1 MDKTGDV
8 GGVWLW
14 RGRRLRACHRSI
26 LNVVG
31 HAVGG
36 ACGGRGLLWP
46 GMAVAGAH
54 LEFIGGVEGYLADF
68 GEALAVAH
76 SVAQR
81 QLREL

>member
-14 RGRRLRACHRSI
+14 RRRRLRACHRSI

-36 ACGGRGLLWP
+36 ACCGLGRPRRVHTWNLL
-46 GMAVAGAH
+46 
-54 LEFIGGVEGYLADF
+54 VELKGISQTL
-68 GEALAVAH
+68 GKR
-76 SVAQR
+76 SR
-81 QLREL
+81 

>member
-1 MDKTGDV
+1 MEREETEGLPLV
-8 GGVWLW
+8 HPECGW
-14 RGRRLRACHRSI
+14 
-26 LNVVG
+26 
-31 HAVGG
+31 

-46 GMAVAGAH
+46 GAASAGAH